1 MTLKMRG
8 FTVQDLVNKVAVVTG
23 AGSGIGE
30 GIVRAAAAGGMRVV
44 VADID
49 TERAEAVAA
58 SLRDEG
64 GDAIAQRVDVS
75 DFASVEA
82 LRDAAVKAYGRVDV
96 LCNNAGVWLGALMQ
110 DADIKDWQ
118 FLINVNLY
126 GVIHGVKAFLP
137 FMLEQG
143 AGHIVNTA
151 SMGGLIA
158 GPPEGLYCTTKF
170 AIVGLSEALLM
181 EVAEQGVQVSV
192 LCPGLVNTDLVKQS
206 FRVRPESVNSGIDHQ
221 QPGPDTDNGI
231 APLAVGEQVL
241 DAVREQRFYVIT
253 HDDYRDIIE
262 MRHHGILQ
270 ALDEQVARYGS
281 TSGRS
286 PQ

>member
-1 MTLKMRG
+1 
-8 FTVQDLVNKVAVVTG
+8 VQDLVNKVAVVTG